1 MIPSPKPTF
10 MSFSVGALFSLLMS
24 FSALTCAALTPPQQ
38 AAKERGIML
47 YNQLKPAEKE
57 LRIAAEAGD
66 AEAQFYLGEELRHQ
80 KNYMTTEAQKWFEES
95 AKQGNL
101 YAMVRLS
108 RNGTGLCKVIGNCAK
123 GQKTPNEWLEEA
135 YQIANAKAAQG
146 DAEAMYI
153 LYWVTVDDFP
163 YLVKSAEAG
172 FPFAQYWLARRYTN
186 GDGFFWLPWQ
196 RSQQVERWFKA
207 AAENGIPQAMVE
219 YAVIIYENHG
229 DLAVARHWIEES
241 AKTGYENGVAHFAA
255 EYAHLRTY
263 FGFPLD
269 LVKGY
274 GLTSLLLVLDGG
286 GGTLEYTEEDLV
298 KIAAQMTPEQIK
310 QGKAF
315 AKDWK
320 SKNPRPISFFP
331 MTLDPLDSF

>member
-80 KNYMTTEAQKWFEES
+80 KNHMTAEARQFLEAS
-95 AKQGNL
+95 ASQGNL
-101 YAMVRLS
+101 YAMIRLGNS
-108 RNGTGLCKVIGNCAK
+108 GNGLCKVLKNCPAGYKTADDWSLEAWRISKAQAAK
-123 GQKTPNEWLEEA
+123 NDPEG
-135 YQIANAKAAQG
+135 
-146 DAEAMYI
+146 
-153 LYWVTVDDFP
+153 LYVF
-163 YLVKSAEAG
+163 YLVTGEFELLVQSAEAG

-196 RSQQVERWFKA
+196 RSQQEERWFKA

-219 YAVIIYENHG
+219 YAVIIYQNHG
-229 DLAVARHWIEES
+229 DLAIARYWIEES
-241 AKTGYENGVAHFAA
+241 AKTGYENGVAHLAA

-298 KIAAQMTPEQIK
+298 KIAAQMTPEQIE

-315 AKDWK
+315 AEEWK

-331 MTLDPLDSF
+331 MILDPLDSF

>member
-10 MSFSVGALFSLLMS
+10 MSFNASAFFALLMS
-24 FSALTCAALTPPQQ
+24 FSALTLAALTPPQQ
-38 AAKERGIML
+38 MAKERGIML

-80 KNYMTTEAQKWFEES
+80 KNYMTSEARQFFEAS
-95 AKQGNL
+95 
-101 YAMVRLS
+101 
-108 RNGTGLCKVIGNCAK
+108 
-123 GQKTPNEWLEEA
+123 
-135 YQIANAKAAQG
+135 AAQG
-146 DAEAMYI
+146 YVYSMIRLGNNGSGLCQKMGNCKDGVKTPLDWLRDAWQVSKDRIAKGDVEATYTMY
-153 LYWVTVDDFP
+153 LTTYN
-163 YLVKSAEAG
+163 LEALRRSAEAG
-172 FPFAQYWLARRYTN
+172 YPYAQYLLAIKYED

-207 AAENGIPQAMVE
+207 AAENGIPQAMVK

-229 DLAVARHWIEES
+229 DLAIARHWIEES
-241 AKTGYENGVAHFAA
+241 AKTGYDNAIGHLGA
-255 EYAHLRTY
+255 EYAHERKY

-274 GLTSLLLVLDGG
+274 GLMSLLLVLDGG
-286 GGTLEYTEEDLV
+286 GGTLMYTQDSLA
-298 KIAAQMTPEQIK
+298 KMAAQMTPEQIE

-315 AKDWK
+315 AEDWK